1 MRKLLLWIFL
11 MSGLVALAC
20 IPAIL
25 YLESQGKVQKPF
37 HLIQLLSCMICFPTS
52 GWFLW
57 KSKKEV
63 FSKVKIIAILAC
75 LSSGAWFSYFV
86 YVMVMM
92 AVLGA

>member
-1 MRKLLLWIFL
+1 
-11 MSGLVALAC
+11 
-20 IPAIL
+20 
-25 YLESQGKVQKPF
+25 
-37 HLIQLLSCMICFPTS
+37 MICFPTS

>member
-1 MRKLLLWIFL
+1 

-37 HLIQLLSCMICFPTS
+37 HLIQLLSCMICFSTS

-57 KSKKEV
+57 KSRTEV

-75 LSSGAWFSYFV
+75 LSSGAWFSFFV

-92 AVLGA
+92 GQAGS

>member
-1 MRKLLLWIFL
+1 MKKVLLSIFL
-11 MSGLVALAC
+11 ISGLIALAC
-20 IPAIL
+20 IPTIL
-25 YLESQGKVQKPF
+25 YLESQGTVQKPF
-37 HLIQLLSCMICFPTS
+37 HLIQLLTCMICFPTS

>member
-1 MRKLLLWIFL
+1 MRKVLLYIFI
-11 MSGLVALAC
+11 MSGLIALAC

-57 KSKKEV
+57 KSREEG
-63 FSKVKIIAILAC
+63 FSKVKILATMAC

-92 AVLGA
+92 AQTGS